1 MRQQSVQQ
9 QNMATEESLRR
20 VASYWRSNA
29 LPSALIEVAS
39 SRGVDCSKAV
49 VVKLEIDFPGM
60 PRLFGMLLTKSE
72 RFIEFE
78 IETDE
83 SHSLVELVESWR
95 DVSESQNLGEHN
107 RGIGVGQGALAIKV
121 LREVN
126 ADA

>member
-1 MRQQSVQQ
+1 M
-9 QNMATEESLRR
+9 
-20 VASYWRSNA
+20 
-29 LPSALIEVAS
+29 PSALIEVAS
-39 SRGVDCSKAV
+39 SRGVDCSKAIV
-49 VVKLEIDFPGM
+49 LKLEIDFPGM

-95 DVSESQNLGEHN
+95 DVTEGQNLGEHN